1 MKELKEAG
9 VKGQKGNPDQ
19 AGKAR
24 GELVN
29 SFKQGGL
36 TEECNAQ
43 IITEQT
49 CTIKE
54 KGRHTAS
61 VNRDKAQGGYLQNKA
76 E

>member
-9 VKGQKGNPDQ
+9 VKGQKGNPDR
-19 AGKAR
+19 AGEAR
-24 GELVN
+24 GELVD
-29 SFKQGGL
+29 SFTQGGL
-36 TEECNAQ
+36 TEERNAQ

-54 KGRHTAS
+54 EGRHAAS
-61 VNRDKAQGGYLQNKA
+61 VSRDKAQGGNLQNKA